1 MRKRTGRRRQG
12 GSWWQRIPPH
22 FKVLIEV
29 LAVALVLHYVK
40 IPVNEVLPLLKLY
53 M

>member
-1 MRKRTGRRRQG
+1 MRKKIGRRRQG

-22 FKVLIEV
+22 VRVLIEV

-40 IPVNEVLPLLKLY
+40 IPVNDVLPLFKLY
-53 M
+53 I